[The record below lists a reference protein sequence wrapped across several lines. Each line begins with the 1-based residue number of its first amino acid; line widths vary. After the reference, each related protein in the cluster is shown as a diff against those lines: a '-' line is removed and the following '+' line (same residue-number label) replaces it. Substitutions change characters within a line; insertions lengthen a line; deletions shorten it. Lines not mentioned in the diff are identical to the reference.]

1 MPGLGN
7 SAVRRLVVFWNDLCL
22 ESRVCTPVINHHDQ
36 SSILWKKG
44 FTSFWSLQGRYHP
57 GKSGQEA
64 SQYCADSGKDA
75 PQGLPLKEKLL
86 IAEILA

>member
-1 MPGLGN
+1 MG
-7 SAVRRLVVFWNDLCL
+7 RLTYL

-64 SQYCADSGKDA
+64 GDRN
-75 PQGLPLKEKLL
+75 
-86 IAEILA
+86 